1 MVDKG
6 LCDYLIFI
14 KIETDHSPFIV
25 RSDNRFNPNLTSIV
39 GNERTEVIYG
49 SSNVLDREILFFSNA
64 KLKVN
69 TYMDYS
75 RPALALR
82 IKPIKRSFIEAKNR
96 NAKLRYITDIKAE
109 NICYCKELMEIA
121 EVRHLDGIK
130 GNFMVS
136 EKEYLAPLSSPPN
149 SEISSQIIYSNL
161 QEIVDQQNYIFDTLW
176 NKAVSAI
183 SRIKEIEEGI
193 EPTGTR
199 LLEDPDEIFNHMEKV
214 IANASKRL
222 ICSSTGGMQLV
233 YNNFFDSYKRILDK
247 SRGEGIRWITNI
259 DRNNIDLV
267 KIFLNAGIQIRH
279 IKNLTPMN
287 FGVDDK
293 YFHSTI
299 EKMEGG
305 KMMRRL
311 LTSNEPIYI
320 NHYNSIFEELWKDGN
335 DASQRIRDIEEG
347 ADIADIEVFRSASR
361 AREVYLDL
369 VKEATEEI
377 LLLFPTINA
386 FIRQEEIVQ
395 GSLLLS
401 NAKKSRKKIKFRILM
416 PFKQQIEPKI
426 TNFKRSFYEKVGSEI
441 RYIESVMLNTQA
453 TILVTDR
460 KKSMVME
467 IKDDSKMN
475 FDEAIGLSTYSNSK
489 AGVLSYVSIFE
500 NLWKQVE
507 LYEDIKIS
515 HDQLIINEKMQREF
529 INVAA
534 HELRTPIQPI
544 LGLTEI
550 LRSQI
555 TDSKQRELLGV
566 TIRNAKRLNKLS
578 SDILDITKLES
589 NTFELNKEICNLKD
603 IIVTAIDDIVLSNE
617 FANKKKNLQLLYEPQ
632 DILLNVDK
640 SRIAEVLANLL
651 SNAVKFTS
659 KGTIAINIEQQQQ
672 NDKNKNKNDDSDKN
686 SKKMVIVNI
695 QDTGQGIDTSIMPRL
710 FTKFVSKSF
719 QGTGLGLFISKGII
733 EAHHGSMWG
742 KNNDN
747 GIGAAFSFSLPAM

>member
-1 MVDKG
+1 MR
-6 LCDYLIFI
+6 LLRIFTI
-14 KIETDHSPFIV
+14 IETDHSPFIL
-25 RSDNRFNPNLTSIV
+25 RSDYRINPNLTSV
-39 GNERTEVIYG
+39 VDNERTEVIHG
-49 SSNVLDREILFFSNA
+49 SSNVLNREILFFSNA

-75 RPALALR
+75 RPALALG
-82 IKPIKRSFIEAKNR
+82 IKPIKKSFIEAKNR

-109 NICYCKELMEIA
+109 NISYCKELMEIA

-136 EKEYLAPLSSPPN
+136 EKEYLAPISSTLN

-176 NKAVSAI
+176 NKAVPAI
-183 SRIKEIEEGI
+183 SRIMEIEEGI

-199 LLEDPDEIFNHMEKV
+199 LLEDPDEIFNHMKKV

-233 YNNFFDSYKRILDK
+233 YNNFFDLYKRILDK
-247 SRGEGIRWITNI
+247 SREGGEGIRWIINI

-279 IKNLTPMN
+279 LKNLTPMN

-320 NHYNSIFEELWKDGN
+320 NHYNSIFEELWKDGI

-347 ADIADIEVFRSASR
+347 ADVADIEVFRSASR
-361 AREVYLDL
+361 AREVYLNL

-395 GSLLLS
+395 RSFLSS
-401 NAKKSRKKIKFRILM
+401 NAKNSRNKIKFRILM
-416 PFKQQIEPKI
+416 PFEQQIEPKI
-426 TNFKRSFYEKVGSEI
+426 TNFKRSFYDNVGSEI

-500 NLWKQVE
+500 NLWRQVE

-515 HDQLIINEKMQREF
+515 HEQLITNEKMQREF

-555 TDSKQRELLGV
+555 TDNKQRELLGV

-578 SDILDITKLES
+578 SEILDVTRLES
-589 NTFELNKEICNLKD
+589 NTFELNNEACNLKD
-603 IIVTAIDDIVLSNE
+603 IIVTAIDDIILSNE

-659 KGTIAINIEQQQQ
+659 KGIIKINVELPQQ
-672 NDKNKNKNDDSDKN
+672 NEKNKNDDSDKN

-695 QDTGQGIDTSIMPRL
+695 QDTGQGIDTSILPRL
-710 FTKFVSKSF
+710 FTKFASKSF

-747 GIGAAFSFSLPAM
+747 GIGATFSFSLPAM